1 MTTSVTKVVTDASSY
16 SFLSLTEARG
26 IMGGLVTSASD
37 AQLQAWIDASS
48 DYIAIRC
55 NRVFGYEK
63 VIDTFRDVNADS
75 GPRMWLNRWPAAVAD
90 ITAIQ
95 VNGSDITATT
105 DQWELAERE
114 EGFGKLSIFQSLAEP
129 ITVSYSGGYKLP
141 TEAPPALKNACVLL
155 VRNAQIQMTAIA
167 STGIRQLS
175 HGNSRVTFFD
185 PAAFAKA
192 QLAGAGTQQAI
203 EALLV
208 HYRRI
213 EC

>member
-1 MTTSVTKVVTDASSY
+1 MTTSVTKVVTDAPSY
-16 SFLSLTEARG
+16 SFLSLAEARG
-26 IMGGLVTSASD
+26 IMGGLVASATD

-55 NRVFGYEK
+55 NRIFGYEK
-63 VIDTFRDVNADS
+63 VIDTFRDVNGS
-75 GPRMWLNRWPAAVAD
+75 GPRMWLNRWPVAVAD

-95 VNGSDITATT
+95 VNGSDIKATT

-114 EGFGKLSIFQSLAEP
+114 EGFGKLSIFQNLAEP

-141 TEAPPALKNACVLL
+141 DGAPPALKNACVLL

-167 STGIRQLS
+167 SSGIRQLS

-208 HYRRI
+208 HFRRI